1 MVVAVV
7 PGRCCTVA
15 SKWCGHVDAVC
26 WMACGLPVS
35 SRYLSENWCL
45 RGFHACCC
53 LTYFF
58 KKTKIS
64 FKNQRKKVTKEAAV
78 TISLLLLT
86 AFFLNRVHSRAAGA
100 HTCTR
105 VW

>member
-1 MVVAVV
+1 MPVVV
-7 PGRCCTVA
+7 
-15 SKWCGHVDAVC
+15 
-26 WMACGLPVS
+26 L
-35 SRYLSENWCL
+35 L
-45 RGFHACCC
+45 
-53 LTYFF
+53 
-58 KKTKIS
+58 KKTIIS

-100 HTCTR
+100 RTCTR